1 MKPVDSH
8 NGSDIARV
16 ADGVEPPTK
25 SVRVWRWIS
34 AAPALSQ
41 LAAPTNADVLA
52 GDFLSSG
59 ATNEATITPSGY
71 AFSIWGLICVLCV
84 VTAAAIVRFGLG
96 AAWEIGAL
104 VEASLVFIGFSAW
117 LVVAA
122 RNWLWASVAVFA
134 AMVAALTNIIR
145 LLLRHGDEHGLSP
158 LADPAG
164 DHHLRPVSG
173 LAHRRGVRPCRAA
186 LVFGGWS
193 PDQTAWQAVSLVAAT
208 AAAVALAVAALP
220 AAVLILGTPVA
231 RWVSPRGRHV
241 SGRVTAD
248 R

>member
-1 MKPVDSH
+1 M
-8 NGSDIARV
+8 
-16 ADGVEPPTK
+16 
-25 SVRVWRWIS
+25 
-34 AAPALSQ
+34 L
-41 LAAPTNADVLA
+41 
-52 GDFLSSG
+52 
-59 ATNEATITPSGY
+59 Y
-71 AFSIWGLICVLCV
+71 V

-164 DHHLRPVSG
+164 DHHLRP
-173 LAHRRGVRPCRAA
+173 LP
-186 LVFGGWS
+186 GWS
-193 PDQTAWQAVSLVAAT
+193 SAVTTTSVCSIVVVVSSIT
-208 AAAVALAVAALP
+208 AAVNGCRL
-220 AAVLILGTPVA
+220 
-231 RWVSPRGRHV
+231 
-241 SGRVTAD
+241 
-248 R
+248 